1 MLVSHQ
7 TSVQL
12 IKPYGFDQAFIHPRF
27 NTQPNLF
34 GLRIGSQAND
44 HCGRHSPLKLSLA
57 NGTGQVDT
65 VHDGHMAVCDDDI
78 KCLLLPA
85 CKGFLAILCLPDI
98 MTEET
103 QLLMKHLA
111 IDPVIIDHQHL

>member
-1 MLVSHQ
+1 
-7 TSVQL
+7 
-12 IKPYGFDQAFIHPRF
+12 
-27 NTQPNLF
+27 
-34 GLRIGSQAND
+34 
-44 HCGRHSPLKLSLA
+44 
-57 NGTGQVDT
+57 
-65 VHDGHMAVCDDDI
+65 MAVCDDDI